1 MTRFL
6 FLILTLPLAAC
17 VGPQLGADI
26 SVGPYG
32 TSVSPSIS
40 AGLGGGTITYSP

>member
-1 MTRFL
+1 MRRFA
-6 FLILTLPLAAC
+6 FAMLIVPLAAC

-40 AGLGGGTITYSP
+40 AGLGGGTFTFSP